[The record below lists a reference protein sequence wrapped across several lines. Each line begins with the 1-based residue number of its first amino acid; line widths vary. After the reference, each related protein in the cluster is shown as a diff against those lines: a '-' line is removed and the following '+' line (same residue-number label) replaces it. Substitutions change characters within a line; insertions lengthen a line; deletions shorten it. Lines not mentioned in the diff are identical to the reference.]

1 MLTACYQFYL
11 YILFIGVGPVLITSD
26 PEVAKQTVNAL
37 TANGGGDCPELGLS
51 GLYLALLNSLP
62 NSNVYYFSD
71 AGVKDAHLELHV
83 LAIASQ
89 RQSRIYIFLS
99 GGCGRR
105 RRRSLTERQV
115 YEKLASATGGQIIAF
130 SKSNIDEAIKLV
142 RQANV
147 TDGNSSLLEE
157 VSLLSVEDTTNGVVI
172 TKSYVVQSDSTIA
185 SITAVLSDGGNA
197 NIQVGPPQGTVI
209 RKTICSFENER
220 KVHYKSIE

>member
-1 MLTACYQFYL
+1 M
-11 YILFIGVGPVLITSD
+11 LITSD
-26 PEVAKQTVNAL
+26 PEVAKQRVNAL

-71 AGVKDAHLELHV
+71 AAVKDAHLIFSV
-83 LAIASQ
+83 LAIAFQ
-89 RQSRIYIFLS
+89 RRSRIYILLS
-99 GGCGRR
+99 GSCSRR

-115 YEKLASATGGQIIAF
+115 YEKLASATGGQLIAF

-157 VSLLSVEDTTNGVVI
+157 VSLLSVEDITNGVVI

-185 SITAVLSDGGNA
+185 SITAVLSAGRYA
-197 NIQVGPPQGTVI
+197 SIQVIPPQGTV
-209 RKTICSFENER
+209 
-220 KVHYKSIE
+220 